1 VTGRFIVDAGPL
13 VALLSKRDRYHGW
26 ALETFAGVNPPAL
39 TCEAVLA
46 EAWYLLRGTEK
57 GQTALLDLV
66 AAGTLAI
73 EFALMPE
80 LLAVRRLVVR
90 YRDRPMSL
98 ADACLVRLAERF
110 DEAEVITIDQDFSIY
125 RKHGRKTIPLISPR
139 VG

>member
-1 VTGRFIVDAGPL
+1 MTGRFIVDAGPL